1 MAIVIFADALEKDI
15 IDILKTYDCDVVEKR
30 LEVADFIPFENIGVE
45 RKRDEDFV
53 QSIIDGRLFEQMR
66 NLRECFEKP
75 LLVIEGNNLY
85 GSNVHENAIRGA
97 MASVALDYNV
107 PIIWTSDKR
116 ETAALLFLI
125 AKREQEGK
133 KRIFSIKGKRKPLST
148 KDYQEYIIAALP
160 GIGPM
165 TAKELLKEFASV
177 EKVFTANEGKLK
189 KVNKIGKKKARQ
201 IREIVTRR
209 YEDK

>member
-1 MAIVIFADALEKDI
+1 MAIVIFADSLEKDI

-53 QSIIDGRLFEQMR
+53 QSIIDGRLFEQVR
-66 NLRECFEKP
+66 NLRECFERP

-85 GSNVHENAIRGA
+85 GTNVHENAIRGA
-97 MASVALDYNV
+97 MASVALDYTV
-107 PIIWTSDKR
+107 PIIWTNNKK

-125 AKREQEGK
+125 AKREQSGK
-133 KRIFSIKGKRKPLST
+133 KRIFTVKGRRKPMND
-148 KDYQEYIIAALP
+148 KEYQEYIVSSLP
-160 GIGPM
+160 GIGPLI
-165 TAKELLKEFASV
+165 AKELLKEFKSI
-177 EKVFTANEGKLK
+177 EKVCTANEGDLQEVK
-189 KVNKIGKKKARQ
+189 KIGKKKAKQ
-201 IREIVTRR
+201 IRAIVTKH

>member
-15 IDILKTYDCDVVEKR
+15 IDILKTYDCHVVEKK

-66 NLRECFEKP
+66 NLRECFERP

-85 GSNVHENAIRGA
+85 GTNVHENAIRGA
-97 MASVALDYNV
+97 MASVALDYTV
-107 PIIWTSDKR
+107 PIIWTNNKK

-133 KRIFSIKGKRKPLST
+133 KRIFTIKGKRKPLT
-148 KDYQEYIIAALP
+148 TQEFQEYIISSLP
-160 GIGPM
+160 GIGPL
-165 TAKELLKEFASV
+165 TAKELLREFKSV
-177 EKVFTANEGKLK
+177 EKVFTVDEHDLK
-189 KVNKIGKKKARQ
+189 KVKKIGKKKAKQ
-201 IREIVTRR
+201 IREIITKH

>member
-15 IDILKTYDCDVVEKR
+15 IDILKTYDCHVVEKK

-97 MASVALDYNV
+97 MASVALDYTV
-107 PIIWTSDKR
+107 PIIWTNNKK

-133 KRIFSIKGKRKPLST
+133 KRIFTVKGKRKPLSD
-148 KDYQEYIIAALP
+148 KEYQEYIISSLP
-160 GIGPM
+160 GIGPL
-165 TAKELLKEFASV
+165 TAKELLKEFKSV
-177 EKVFTANEGKLK
+177 EKVCTANEGDLQG
-189 KVNKIGKKKARQ
+189 VNKIGKKKARQ
-201 IREIVTRR
+201 IREIMTKH
-209 YEDK
+209 YEDR